1 MSPLKEENSLIK
13 LNPALLVSLSTGQ
26 LNLNVFGKNI
36 LVLECMVAGTSFCDL
51 EDIEPELLIDL
62 VVDMRR
68 DGNNKFDVFAVAL
81 YFGSIKIGYI
91 AKNKNEVIAR
101 LMDAGKAF
109 IASITSKEWE
119 GNWLKLEV
127 KVFLKD

>member
-1 MSPLKEENSLIK
+1 
-13 LNPALLVSLSTGQ
+13 
-26 LNLNVFGKNI
+26 
-36 LVLECMVAGTSFCDL
+36 MVAGTSFCDL

-62 VVDMRR
+62 VLDMKR

-81 YFGSIKIGYI
+81 YFGATKIGYI
-91 AKNKNEVIAR
+91 AKNKNETVAR

-109 IASITSKEWE
+109 FATLTTKEWE